1 MKTVEVHYMPDD
13 VVWVAG
19 EYRECII
26 DQVIISKVGNRTE
39 IIYTWANYDYGVDV
53 TELWNEGEFS
63 SEDIGKTVF
72 DSLEEYEKAFPEEF
86 NYPKYEG
93 DELRFG

>member
-13 VVWVAG
+13 TVWVAG
-19 EYRECII
+19 EHRECII

-39 IIYTWANYDYGVDV
+39 ITYTWANYDYGVDI

-93 DELRFG
+93 EVLSFD